1 MINAMDNTPS
11 NNNNNNIVV
20 VENLTKR
27 FNDLLAVDSISFNI
41 KQGEIFAFLGPN
53 GAGKT
58 TTIRMLITLLKPTS
72 GEGTINGCN
81 FVRQP
86 AEVRKIIGYVPQ
98 MISVDGTLT
107 AYENLMLMARLYDIP
122 SNERGKRIKE
132 ILSFLNLEK
141 YTNSLVRTFSGGM
154 IRKLEIGQAILH
166 RPRVLFL
173 DEPTSGLDPVARQ
186 NVWKYLLEL
195 RDTFGT
201 TIFFS
206 THYMEEAEA
215 MSNRVAIMQ
224 NGKIAVIGTAQEL
237 EEKTDIKNATL
248 QDAFIFFTG
257 DKLEENGNFHDIK
270 RTREIE
276 RKLG

>member
-1 MINAMDNTPS
+1 MPYTLPS
-11 NNNNNNIVV
+11 NNIIV

-27 FNDLLAVDSISFNI
+27 FNGFTAVDAISFNV
-41 KQGEIFAFLGPN
+41 KRGEIFAFLGPN

-58 TTIRMLITLLKPTS
+58 TTIRMLITLLVPTN
-72 GEGTINGCN
+72 GGGTIDGHN
-81 FVRQP
+81 FVHNP

-107 AYENLMLMARLYDIP
+107 AYENLMLMARLYDVP
-122 SNERGKRIKE
+122 SNERDERIKE
-132 ILSFLNLEK
+132 ILSFLKLEK

-166 RPRVLFL
+166 RPRILFL
-173 DEPTSGLDPVARQ
+173 DEPTLGLDPIARQ
-186 NVWKYLLEL
+186 NVWEHLLEL

-215 MSNRVAIMQ
+215 MSSRVAIMQ
-224 NGKIAVIGTAQEL
+224 SGKIAIMGKASEL
-237 EEKTDIKNATL
+237 KEKTNMKNATL

-257 DKLEENGNFHDIK
+257 NVLEETGNIRDIK
-270 RTREIE
+270 RTREIA